1 MDFNYIEYSKAM
13 DEFLLKMESVPSQSH
28 PDNAKALAPICRFLR
43 IAKADVIYFASSH
56 HERKHR
62 GDLFVLYN
70 QEEADDSRSVS
81 FRYKTK
87 NSAIV
92 VYRIFPFSTEE
103 DWSGIELEKVNLLAQ
118 MLFVYNGR
126 LHAIQIAEKLAYLD
140 PDLGI
145 YNLSYFLKYCNK
157 QIDNGSISR
166 FTTCYFNLKRFSSV
180 NEQLGRRKATEVMT
194 DFVHSLQDKFCDEEI
209 LCRIGGDNFICLFYK
224 EHLPLVMKHLRGM
237 GIDYDSETNSKIFI
251 NTTAGYYQIPEDV
264 TLASDIMDNVSLA
277 YNLAKNVLNEPY
289 LIFDNQMAENVKESK
304 TLEAL
309 FPEALEKEEFEVYY
323 QPKVSLKDYA
333 LAGAEALCRWFHD
346 GEMIMPYRFI
356 PVFEQSKFVTML
368 DFYMLE
374 HVCRDLRKW
383 LDEGKQIVKVSVN
396 LSRRHL
402 GDMDLLDR
410 ILAIIDK
417 YKIPHEYIEIE
428 LTETTTDVDFK
439 DLRHIVTG
447 LQSAGVHTSVDDF
460 GVGYSSLNLIR
471 ELPWNVLKID
481 KSFLVKNENG
491 GKNGNIMLGH
501 VISMAQEL
509 GLECIVE
516 GVETAEQIKFLKE
529 NNCYLAQGFFFDEPL
544 KREKFEKRLDGIQ
557 K

>member
-1 MDFNYIEYSKAM
+1 MDFNYKEYSKAM
-13 DEFLLKMESVPSQSH
+13 DEFLLKMESIPSQSH
-28 PDNAKALAPICRFLR
+28 PDNAKALASICRFLR
-43 IAKADVIYFASSH
+43 IAKIDVIYFASSH
-56 HERKHR
+56 HERKYR
-62 GDLFVLYN
+62 GDLFVFYN
-70 QEEADDSRSVS
+70 QDGADDSRSVS
-81 FRYKTK
+81 FRYETK
-87 NSAIV
+87 NSAIA
-92 VYRIFPFSTEE
+92 VYRIFPFSTED
-103 DWSGIELEKVNLLAQ
+103 DWSEIELEKIELLAQ

-126 LHAIQIAEKLAYLD
+126 LHAMQIAEKLVYLD

-145 YNLSYFLKYCNK
+145 NNLSYFLKYCNK
-157 QIDNGSISR
+157 QIDNGSISKY
-166 FTTCYFNLKRFSSV
+166 TACYFNLKRFSSV
-180 NEQLGRRKATEVMT
+180 NQQLGRQKATEVMT
-194 DFVHSLQDKFCDEEI
+194 DFVHSLQDKFCNDEI

-237 GIDYDSETNSKIFI
+237 GIDYDNETNSKIFI
-251 NTTAGYYQIPEDV
+251 NTTAGYYQIPEDI
-264 TLASDIMDNVSLA
+264 TLASDIMDNVGLA
-277 YNLAKNVLNEPY
+277 YNLAKNVLREPY
-289 LIFDNQMAENVKESK
+289 LIFDNQMAANVKESK

-323 QPKVSLKDYA
+323 QPKVSLKDYS

-417 YKIPHEYIEIE
+417 YEIPHEYIEIE

-481 KSFLVKNENG
+481 KSFLDKNENG
-491 GKNGNIMLGH
+491 GKNGKIMLGH
-501 VISMAQEL
+501 VIAMAQEL

-529 NNCYLAQGFFFDEPL
+529 NNCYLAQGFFFDDPL
-544 KREKFEKRLDGIQ
+544 KREEFEKRLDGIQ